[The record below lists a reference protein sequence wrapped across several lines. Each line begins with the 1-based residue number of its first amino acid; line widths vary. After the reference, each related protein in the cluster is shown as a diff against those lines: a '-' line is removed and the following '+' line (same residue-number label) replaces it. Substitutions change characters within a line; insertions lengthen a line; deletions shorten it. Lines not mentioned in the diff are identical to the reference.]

1 MPLVADDDDEKPG
14 ETGVSTGTTS
24 VESKIGPNEQAEPHG
39 CFSIPITDPI
49 AEPVDRPTSPSAA
62 LPSIY
67 ISGSSAKT
75 MEQQ

>member
-1 MPLVADDDDEKPG
+1 MADDDDEKPG
-14 ETGVSTGTTS
+14 ETGVSTG
-24 VESKIGPNEQAEPHG
+24 ESKIGPNEQAEAHG
-39 CFSIPITDPI
+39 CFSIQITDPI
-49 AEPVDRPTSPSAA
+49 AEPVDRPTSPSTA